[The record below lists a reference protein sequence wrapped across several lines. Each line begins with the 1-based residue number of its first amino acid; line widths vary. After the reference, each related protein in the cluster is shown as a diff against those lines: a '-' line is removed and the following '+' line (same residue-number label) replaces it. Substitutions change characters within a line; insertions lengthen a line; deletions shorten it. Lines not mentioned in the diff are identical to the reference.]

1 MARHNV
7 VSIREARRA
16 RSRATVSVAA
26 APTAAELKA
35 MSLADVLAVFGE
47 LPAPSLDEMEGEYV
61 ATLLDQG
68 GTAMNVV
75 SFLATNVP
83 RRWLG
88 KAFQPVEG
96 AEHGHGYNWFQ
107 GKIRTVR
114 RYRMKTYVAR
124 SAIDDGTS
132 YVLEYRPYNRGPMGS
147 MVDEVRRVAPGLYLG
162 VGRVGLGRLMRTRHY
177 PFLLEGPVGPFSD
190 PHAS

>member
-7 VSIREARRA
+7 VSIRDARRA
-16 RSRATVSVAA
+16 RSRAASSAA
-26 APTAAELKA
+26 GALTAAELKA
-35 MSLADVLAVFGE
+35 MALGDVLAVFRE
-47 LPAPSLDEMEGEYV
+47 LEAPSLAEMDGEFV

-68 GTAMNVV
+68 GTAINVV
-75 SFLATNVP
+75 SLLATNVP

-107 GKIRTVR
+107 GRIRTVR

-132 YVLEYRPYNRGPMGS
+132 YILEYRPFNGGLMRS
-147 MVDEVRRVAPGLYLG
+147 MIDEVRRVAPGLYLG
-162 VGRVGLGRLMRTRHY
+162 VGRVGVGRWMRTRSY

-190 PHAS
+190 PHAP